1 MKQLLTYSP
10 KQPSPDIG
18 GYRYFFNGQEGDNE
32 VFGEIALHAFEFR
45 MHDARLGRFW
55 SVDPLAAKY
64 PWNSTYAFAENRV
77 VEGRELEGLE
87 VAFNTK
93 EVVSAGGLGIYGWN
107 YAKGHG
113 HASDQIGV
121 TYYKYKSMAKIS
133 DEESVAGILL
143 IGLKSNFGI
152 DILSKT
158 FEESISK
165 GAITSIDATPIF
177 GGSVDSREGDW
188 YLGGSVSLG
197 LGVAHTTTQST
208 IEKSFSITY
217 DEMEKFK
224 EKVKEACPECE
235 ISIYTLSTYTK
246 NGDDY
251 LNYYQ
256 KGDIFNFFQQRD
268 IRTDIKMKNIGSE
281 ENPQWQSIEYQK
293 ATKN

>member
-1 MKQLLTYSP
+1 MNCTLTYRP
-10 KQPSPDIG
+10 KSTSTNIG

-32 VFGEIALHAFEFR
+32 VFGESSLFAFEYR

-77 VEGRELEGLE
+77 IEGRELEGLE
-87 VAFNTK
+87 VAFSTRD
-93 EVVSAGGLGIYGWN
+93 VVSAGGLGNYGWN
-107 YAKGHG
+107 YAKGQG

-121 TYYKYKSMAKIS
+121 TYYKYRSKAKIS

-143 IGLKSNFGI
+143 IGLKCSFGI

-158 FEESISK
+158 FGESLSK

-177 GGSVDSREGDW
+177 GGSFDSREGDW
-188 YLGGSVSLG
+188 YLGGSVSV
-197 LGVAHTTTQST
+197 GVGIAHTTTQST
-208 IEKSFSITY
+208 IEKSFSMTY
-217 DEMEKFK
+217 DQMEKFTK
-224 EKVKEACPECE
+224 KVKESCPECE
-235 ISIYTLSTYTK
+235 ISVNTLSTYTK

-256 KGDIFNFFQQRD
+256 KGDIFNFFQPKD

-293 ATKN
+293 AINN

>member
-1 MKQLLTYSP
+1 M
-10 KQPSPDIG
+10 
-18 GYRYFFNGQEGDNE
+18 
-32 VFGEIALHAFEFR
+32 FGEVALHAFEYR

-77 VEGRELEGLE
+77 IEGRELEGLE
-87 VAFNTK
+87 VVFSTR
-93 EVVSAGGLGIYGWN
+93 EVVSAGGFGIYGWN

-113 HASDQIGV
+113 HASDQTGV
-121 TYYKYKSMAKIS
+121 TYYKYRSKAKIS

-143 IGLKSNFGI
+143 VGFKSSFGI
-152 DILSKT
+152 DIFSKT

-177 GGSVDSREGDW
+177 GGSFDSREGDW
-188 YLGGSVSLG
+188 YLGGSISVG
-197 LGVAHTTTQST
+197 IGIAHTTTQSV
-208 IEKSFSITY
+208 IEKSFSMTY
-217 DEMEKFK
+217 DEIEKFTK
-224 EKVKEACPECE
+224 MVKEACPECE
-235 ISIYTLSTYTK
+235 ISVNTLSTYTK

-256 KGDIFNFFQQRD
+256 KGDLFNFFQPKD

-281 ENPQWQSIEYQK
+281 ETPQWQSIEYQK
-293 ATKN
+293 STKN